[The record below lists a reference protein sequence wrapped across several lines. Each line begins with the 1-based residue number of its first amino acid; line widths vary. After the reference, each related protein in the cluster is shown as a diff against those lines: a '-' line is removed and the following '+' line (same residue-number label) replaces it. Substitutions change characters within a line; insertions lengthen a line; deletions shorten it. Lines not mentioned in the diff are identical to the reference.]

1 MTGRT
6 GPPLPWVCIG
16 TPSGSFPFSRER
28 KYSPFA
34 SPAVDLVE
42 EVLRTVRETMD
53 LKALT

>member
-34 SPAVDLVE
+34 SPADDLAE